1 MCKLGK
7 VVIILY
13 SFIMW
18 IKSPI
23 RCMVI
28 RMISDLQEHLN
39 ILPKFTNK
47 LPMTKSHKTFL
58 VLFFLDLSLVFVM
71 LVCFFHVSLFLPPLE
86 IYEQI
91 ISVKNAMI
99 PVKP

>member
-23 RCMVI
+23 RCKVI
-28 RMISDLQEHLN
+28 RMISDIQEHLN

-47 LPMTKSHKTFL
+47 LPMTKSNKTFL

-71 LVCFFHVSLFLPPLE
+71 LVYFFHL
-86 IYEQI
+86 
-91 ISVKNAMI
+91 
-99 PVKP
+99 